1 MVLLI
6 LDTKSKLLFYQSIVR
21 KRKCRDKC
29 HSFALLSVIKL
40 ITIPWI
46 CSWRGAVIEPD
57 QSTEPPSSKIKE
69 PEKPSSVEA
78 EDQKEPGK

>member
-1 MVLLI
+1 MVSCEQ
-6 LDTKSKLLFYQSIVR
+6 KNYV
-21 KRKCRDKC
+21 
-29 HSFALLSVIKL
+29 L
-40 ITIPWI
+40 ITVPCI

-57 QSTEPPSSKIKE
+57 QSTEPPSNRIME